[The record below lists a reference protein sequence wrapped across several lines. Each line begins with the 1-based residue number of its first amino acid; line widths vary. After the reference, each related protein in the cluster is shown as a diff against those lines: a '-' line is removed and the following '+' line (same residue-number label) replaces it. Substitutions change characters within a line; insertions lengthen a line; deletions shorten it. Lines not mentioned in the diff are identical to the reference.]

1 MCRVLNRRSI
11 KFNFLLTPINDQLST
26 ENMIENEDKLV
37 RSWKSIV
44 SFEMLFKKF
53 FSLHKRKNST
63 PYGDMKVS

>member
-1 MCRVLNRRSI
+1 M
-11 KFNFLLTPINDQLST
+11 ST
-26 ENMIENEDKLV
+26 ENVIENEDKLV